1 MKNITKTMKVWLI
14 FLIHDHYLL
23 RDSRI
28 LAICK
33 LQNNSAILTSKIK
46 IKLFLIIFEI
56 YLIILVIKVFMDQF
70 GYLTAILGSFNDSKT
85 GQKKYLA
92 NQILSVFK
100 KEKIRILII
109 SERAFIK
116 IKI

>member
-1 MKNITKTMKVWLI
+1 
-14 FLIHDHYLL
+14 
-23 RDSRI
+23 
-28 LAICK
+28 
-33 LQNNSAILTSKIK
+33 
-46 IKLFLIIFEI
+46 
-56 YLIILVIKVFMDQF
+56 MDQF